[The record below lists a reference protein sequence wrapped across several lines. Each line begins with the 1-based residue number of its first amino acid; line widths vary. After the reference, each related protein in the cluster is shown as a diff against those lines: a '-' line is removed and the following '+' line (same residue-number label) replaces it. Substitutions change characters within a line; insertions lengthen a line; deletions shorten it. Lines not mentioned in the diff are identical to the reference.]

1 MSSRLDLLKK
11 DVQNKRSHNKEKD
24 PRASMLDEKPQK
36 SQRRQD
42 DLIDKYKDKD
52 KHRHIHKDD
61 EFKNK
66 TDHSQNPKYDIDD
79 NDSDENVN
87 IIEINLDE
95 SQGLDPSLLDG
106 DFREEKETTESSEEK
121 HQEEEPKEKYQE
133 EPEDSFDSDIVEG
146 RIPVDYGEEDIKQEL
161 EYTFDHREQV
171 YNSHFRIIKDG
182 GMEISTP
189 QTLHLGD
196 IIRISITLTELKEQV
211 GCETRIVSVYPKNI
225 RLSNKKNNKQ
235 YRYIVQFIGPNAS
248 ETERILNKYLLG
260 YKIK

>member
-11 DVQNKRSHNKEKD
+11 GAGNTKEKD
-24 PRASMLDEKPQK
+24 SKKNSRSGLLDEKPQK

-42 DLIDKYKDKD
+42 DLIDKDK
-52 KHRHIHKDD
+52 HKDD
-61 EFKNK
+61 EFENE
-66 TDHSQNPKYDIDD
+66 TDHSQNPEYDIDD
-79 NDSDENVN
+79 DDDNDDSDENVN
-87 IIEINLDE
+87 VIEINLDE
-95 SQGLDPSLLDG
+95 SQGLDPSLLDD
-106 DFREEKETTESSEEK
+106 DFIEEKETTEPSKETHQEEPEEK
-121 HQEEEPKEKYQE
+121 HQE
-133 EPEDSFDSDIVEG
+133 EPEDSFNSDIVEG
-146 RIPVDYGEEDIKQEL
+146 RVSVDYGEEDIKQEL

-211 GCETRIVSVYPKNI
+211 GCETRVVSVYPKNI
-225 RLSNKKNNKQ
+225 RLSNKENSNQ